1 MAYGIRFREAGRGT
15 ASCIDKLLTGAKPA
29 ELRVEQP
36 IKVDLVITLK
46 TVQALGLTVPPTPL
60 FQAAEVIR

>member
-1 MAYGIRFREAGRGT
+1 MAYGIRFREDGRG
-15 ASCIDKLLTGAKPA
+15 AAPCIDKLLTGAKPA

-46 TVQALGLTVPPTPL
+46 IVQALGLTIPPTLL
-60 FQAAEVIR
+60 FQADEVIR

>member
-1 MAYGIRFREAGRGT
+1 MGYGIRFREAVRG
-15 ASCIDKLLTGAKPA
+15 AAPCIDRLLTGAKPA

-46 TVQALGLTVPPTPL
+46 TVQAC
-60 FQAAEVIR
+60 A